1 MSQSVGQG
9 LVNIRRNVGRIVD
22 DVEIDW
28 RNRTLIDFLRHQEEI
43 EAFAQRHRVVDHRPA
58 RRIPERVSS
67 FQEETSVDFLADNHE
82 RNAGIVMARF
92 RNRCRFFTS
101 FL

>member
-1 MSQSVGQG
+1 MSQSVGQR
-9 LVNIRRNVGRIVD
+9 LVNIRRYVGRIIN

-58 RRIPERVSS
+58 RWIPERVSP

-92 RNRCRFFTS
+92 RNHCRFFTS